1 LNASAQRF
9 DYFKNS
15 RLPLTE
21 ITTIRAE
28 GDVLGHL
35 HISSLP
41 SWHGWHAARRG
52 LGTNLYQL
60 GVPNEVIQAILRHS
74 NVNVTL
80 GYYIK
85 PQSTDVIA
93 AMEKFEAEMAAQ
105 SLRDTNGT
113 PNLAVGAM
121 PKSVN

>member
-1 LNASAQRF
+1 MQR
-9 DYFKNS
+9 
-15 RLPLTE
+15 
-21 ITTIRAE
+21 
-28 GDVLGHL
+28 
-35 HISSLP
+35 
-41 SWHGWHAARRG
+41 
-52 LGTNLYQL
+52 L
-60 GVPNEVIQAILRHS
+60 GVPDKVIQAILRYS

-93 AMEKFEAEMAAQ
+93 TMEKFEAEMAAQ

-113 PNLAVGAM
+113 PNLPSGAM